1 MRRVSDCLPT
11 RDTRGKN
18 IREVSHRFHPRLR
31 LACVAGVTNFTYIF
45 APCISCGQTVRYT
58 AQLGLL
64 GFASS
69 QYVVKKKNRRLGF
82 RGPRRTL
89 TLSPVICG
97 CLVLTLRSLVI
108 CGCLVL
114 TLRSPVIC
122 GCLVLTTMF
131 RHLWLPRANYDVPSS
146 VVASC

>member
-1 MRRVSDCLPT
+1 
-11 RDTRGKN
+11 
-18 IREVSHRFHPRLR
+18 
-31 LACVAGVTNFTYIF
+31 VTNFTYIF

-69 QYVVKKKNRRLGF
+69 QYVVKKKNRRLGVS
-82 RGPRRTL
+82 RSTQNPNPKSRHLWLPRAYPKV
-89 TLSPVICG
+89 S
-97 CLVLTLRSLVI
+97 
-108 CGCLVL
+108 
-114 TLRSPVIC
+114 
-122 GCLVLTTMF
+122 